1 MGPDP
6 AMEMQVSAGNGNGE
20 WDRQA
25 LIHARVEE
33 TQKEG
38 SRENITS
45 SSMKDNSIL
54 ELVHHAQMGIG
65 RTLLL

>member
-6 AMEMQVSAGNGNGE
+6 AMEMQVFAGNGNGE
-20 WDRQA
+20 WDRQS
-25 LIHARVEE
+25 LIPARMKER
-33 TQKEG
+33 QKEG

-45 SSMKDNSIL
+45 SSMKDNLIL